1 MSPLALNLL
10 FDFLIALFAI
20 SYAASGL
27 GGVVDRYDYGWSQ
40 LPIQILAGIAMGM
53 ALIFG

>member
-10 FDFLIALFAI
+10 FDLLIALFAI
-20 SYAASGL
+20 THAASGL
-27 GGVVDRYDYGWSQ
+27 GGVVDPYDRGWSQ
-40 LPIQILAGIAMGM
+40 LPIQVLAGIAMGT